1 MQVIRYP
8 QIYPQFSLYSIARQW
23 VELDD
28 LGRSKQDSNQP
39 ESPVVIGFGL
49 WRWMVLDKKITAR
62 KQLDFTVWCGRSAS
76 TLILRPHFLR
86 LFKSI

>member
-62 KQLDFTVWCGRSAS
+62 KQFRFYSMVRRRDTNLYIIYF
-76 TLILRPHFLR
+76 ININIIF
-86 LFKSI
+86 

>member
-62 KQLDFTVWCGRSAS
+62 KQLDFTVWCDGG
-76 TLILRPHFLR
+76 TLTCTLYIL
-86 LFKSI
+86 